1 MPPIWVH
8 FGFGLAGAFLVG
20 WYVRQGRPNANPLLP
35 WFGWGLV
42 WGAVIPDTD
51 LLVASA
57 VSAVRGFDTGY
68 GEFIHRTVTHG
79 WPLVIVLTGVG
90 SWAWLLAKKSWGAL
104 LAGMGLGIG
113 VFHILPDLF
122 YLVAVK
128 FWAPFTFHEFGPLG
142 PLDQDRF
149 TDHENN
155 VINGIDFLGESLY
168 YVGVAA
174 LAVRMGTATR
184 FTRGL
189 RWWALANAVIF
200 LPLLLFV
207 ATRVSYDDFL
217 IWIYAPGLPF
227 IALSTAVLPYMAR
240 QTFLAVGGRRETS

>member
-20 WYVRQGRPNANPLLP
+20 WRVRKGGADAVLFLP

-57 VSAVRGFDTGY
+57 VSAIRGFDTSY

-79 WPLVIVLTGVG
+79 WPLVLLLAAVG
-90 SWAWLLAKKSWGAL
+90 FSAWLLRRKTWGAVV
-104 LAGMGLGIG
+104 AGIGVGIG
-113 VFHILPDLF
+113 VFHIFPDLF

-128 FWAPFTFHEFGPLG
+128 FWAPFSFAEYGPFGPLY
-142 PLDQDRF
+142 QDRF
-149 TDHENN
+149 TDSQNN
-155 VINGIDFLGESLY
+155 VINGLDFLGESIY
-168 YVGVAA
+168 YLVVVA
-174 LAVRMGTATR
+174 LAVRTQTATR
-184 FTRGL
+184 FTHSL
-189 RWWALANAVIF
+189 RWWAIVNAVIF

-227 IALSTAVLPYMAR
+227 IAVSTAVLPFMAR
-240 QTFLAVGGRRETS
+240 NTFLAVSGRRETS